1 MSNTQMKESYFSHR
15 TIDALADKWLEQ
27 FGEEGQITHSLFNPG
42 EAALVVLDMQRYFL
56 DPLSHAFVPGSEE
69 ILRRIEALS
78 TAFLEKRRPVILT
91 RHINTPENAGL
102 MASWW
107 NDLIQSDSPLSRIT
121 SELPQ
126 DRAHIVIKSRY
137 DAFFETDLESFL
149 HRHMVRQVVVTG
161 VLTHLCCET
170 TARSAFMRD
179 FRVFFP
185 VDGSATYNKDFHQAT
200 LRNLSH
206 GFAHL
211 SLIRTLRQSLE
222 RWTPDE

>member
-1 MSNTQMKESYFSHR
+1 MKKSYFSRR
-15 TIDALADKWLEQ
+15 TIDSLAGKWLAQ
-27 FGEEGQITHSLFNPG
+27 FGEEGQITHSLFNPE

-78 TAFLEKRRPVILT
+78 TAFLEKNRPVILT
-91 RHINTPENAGL
+91 RHINTPENAGI

-107 NDLIQSDSPLSRIT
+107 NDLIQSESPMSRIT

-126 DRAHIVIKSRY
+126 DRSHIVIKSRY
-137 DAFFETDLESFL
+137 DAFFQTDLESFL
-149 HRHMVRQVVVTG
+149 HRHKVRQVVITG

-185 VDGSATYNKDFHQAT
+185 VDGSATYNEHFHQAT

-211 SLIRTLRQSLE
+211 TQIRTLFQSLE
-222 RWTPDE
+222 QWTPDE

>member
-1 MSNTQMKESYFSHR
+1 MKESYFSRR
-15 TIDALADKWLEQ
+15 TIDSLAGNWMEQ
-27 FGEEGQITHSLFNPG
+27 FGEEEHKTCAVFDPG

-170 TARSAFMRD
+170 TARSAFMHD
-179 FRVFFP
+179 FHVFFP
-185 VDGSATYNKDFHQAT
+185 VDGCATYNEHFHQAT